1 MRKETMSKEQLIS
14 EIEGLVSSDALTSI
28 YLLIEQLYD
37 EGEVQSAIDDAL
49 HEDELR
55 RETCET

>member
-1 MRKETMSKEQLIS
+1 MSKEQLIS